1 VSGSSGRRERGEPA
15 SARSADRAPS
25 KRAPSGG
32 APRSP
37 IAELL
42 SAVGNSAVT
51 SLLDA
56 RTVGDERSLPAAAQD
71 GSRAAGEP
79 LDAGDRAEL
88 ESQFGRDLG
97 DVRIHR
103 HAEAARSAEQMDA
116 EAFTA
121 GSHIVFGAGAYRPGA
136 EEGRALLRH
145 ELAHV
150 LQQRDAGSVRPGI
163 GVAGDAF
170 EQSAD
175 AAARGEVGSGTQQSA
190 GGVPAAV
197 QRQPKPGA
205 KQPAPPTMPVGDVKV
220 VDPAES
226 KENLKPEELVKAT
239 IDGFALQHTIYSSV
253 KSAAGGDAQLGQLLR
268 LWKREVEVAIETIH
282 GKLKDDAAL
291 TAQLEATYAE
301 AMATVLG
308 VYAASLGK
316 PVTDLVKAHQD
327 DLHEWA
333 HVLPVS
339 LTDAIP
345 LADRRRIKVQTTQN
359 VPSSAID
366 VKGLFATSGVKT
378 TLPLPKDVEPEFSP
392 TIAPALR
399 AGLRNVA
406 GVLTGQL
413 KPPPLVLD
421 SSISI
426 ALDLRSVGGDFAMYR
441 FTYFT
446 QHDKKAKHD
455 RLLIERLRG
464 LGTEGLSAS
473 ESKTA
478 QARFDAQ
485 GFKFT
490 GSWGAGERDAVL
502 RAVSMLPDSQLALIK
517 GAKFERSSTATTD
530 PNEGGHYDPNTHTVT
545 LVALAFKPSLT
556 RVDVAGGA
564 PISFD
569 TYTVLHEIGHAI
581 DMRSIVA
588 ANATVASATAAL
600 RAEFGE
606 YESPPKSGQF
616 ENVPGER
623 LPRFRELLAKAAT
636 GAPKTESGHRLATD
650 AEKAAAAKK
659 GKTLP
664 DIIADPAAKT
674 AFRAAVA
681 KDGGNRATPYADASW
696 EEAFAESYSLYASD
710 PATLERLRPAVFAF
724 FRKNFPK

>member
-1 VSGSSGRRERGEPA
+1 MSRASGRRARGELA
-15 SARSADRAPS
+15 SAQSKDRTPSKKAPSADT
-25 KRAPSGG
+25 
-32 APRSP
+32 PRGP
-37 IAELL
+37 ISELL
-42 SAVGNSAVT
+42 SAAGNSAVT
-51 SLLDA
+51 SLRGT

-71 GSRAAGEP
+71 GVRARGEP
-79 LDAGDRAEL
+79 LDAGDRAEM
-88 ESQFGRDLG
+88 ESQFGRELG

-103 HAEAARSAEQMDA
+103 DSEAARSADQMDA
-116 EAFTA
+116 QAFTA
-121 GSHIVFGAGAYRPGA
+121 GTHIVFGAGAYRPGA
-136 EEGRALLRH
+136 EEGHALLRH

-150 LQQRDAGSVRPGI
+150 LQQRDSGSVRPGI
-163 GVAGDAF
+163 GAAGDAF

-175 AAARGEVGSGTQQSA
+175 AAALHVAPGAQHSA

-220 VDPAES
+220 VDPAE
-226 KENLKPEELVKAT
+226 LKKKLTPEELVKAT
-239 IDGFALQHTIYSSV
+239 IDSFALQHTLYSGV

-268 LWKREVEVAIETIH
+268 LWKREVEVALETIH

-291 TAQLEATYAE
+291 TAQLKATYAE

-316 PVTDLVKAHQD
+316 PVADLVKAHQD

-399 AGLRNVA
+399 AGLRNAA

-426 ALDLRSVGGDFAMYR
+426 ALDLRSVGGDYAMYR

-455 RLLIERLRG
+455 RLLIERQRG

-473 ESKTA
+473 EAKTA
-478 QARFDAQ
+478 RGRFDAQ

-490 GSWGAGERDAVL
+490 GSWGAGEQDAVL

-517 GAKFERSSTATTD
+517 GAKFERSSAATTD
-530 PNEGGHYDPNTHTVT
+530 PNEGGHYDPNTHTIT

-569 TYTVLHEIGHAI
+569 TYTVMHEIGHAI

-588 ANATVASATAAL
+588 ANATVASASAAL

-606 YESPPKSGQF
+606 YESPPKSGNF

-623 LPRFRELLAKAAT
+623 LARFKELLAKAAT
-636 GAPKTESGHRLATD
+636 GAPKTESGHRLTTD
-650 AEKAAAAKK
+650 AEKNAAAKK
-659 GKTLP
+659 GTTLP
-664 DIIADPAAKT
+664 DIITDPAAKT
-674 AFRAAVA
+674 AFRAAVT
-681 KDGGNRATPYADASW
+681 KDGGNRATSYADASW

-724 FRKNFPK
+724 FKKNFPK